1 MKKQTYSPD
10 QVKTSTF
17 NDVCFFTKLR
27 LIAGK
32 FPRVDKHRAITFP
45 GRKNSYKS

>member
-27 LIAGK
+27 LIRREISKGGQA
-32 FPRVDKHRAITFP
+32 
-45 GRKNSYKS
+45 